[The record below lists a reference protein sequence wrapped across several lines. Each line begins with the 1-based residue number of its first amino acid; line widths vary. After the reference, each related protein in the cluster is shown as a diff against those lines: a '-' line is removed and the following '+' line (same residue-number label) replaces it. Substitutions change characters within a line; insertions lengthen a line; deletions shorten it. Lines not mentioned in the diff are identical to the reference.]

1 MYRFVTGIAMYGLCF
16 CAPPI
21 PFLLMGRPFAAILN
35 GVFWFFSLQLLSSGN
50 QGGALLLYLVVV
62 GCVASTV
69 RQKRTMN
76 RESKRDNK
84 ATSLFRKALDSERK
98 FKQEKSP

>member
-1 MYRFVTGIAMYGLCF
+1 MYRLLTGIMMYGLCF

-62 GCVASTV
+62 ACVVSSV
-69 RQKRTMN
+69 KVKRLLDGEKKDHKTN
-76 RESKRDNK
+76 R
-84 ATSLFRKALDSERK
+84 LFHKSLDSERSS
-98 FKQEKSP
+98 FMVD